1 MIKLKEKGFTIL
13 FSENSDGQESP
24 KWANSPKLS
33 CESTCFTL
41 QIKHKE
47 DSSQINV
54 ENENEKRSKFTLKN
68 STLLPYVK
76 I

>member
-24 KWANSPKLS
+24 KWANSRKLS
-33 CESTCFTL
+33 CESTCFAL
-41 QIKHKE
+41 RINHKE
-47 DSSQINV
+47 DSSQVTV

-68 STLLPYVK
+68 STLLPFVK

>member
-13 FSENSDGQESP
+13 FSETSDGQESL
-24 KWANSPKLS
+24 KWANSRKLS

-41 QIKHKE
+41 RINHKE
-47 DSSQINV
+47 DSSQVTV

-68 STLLPYVK
+68 STLLPFVK